1 MKILIYKQ
9 KVLYIFNNFLIY
21 YSLIKQKEKKHYATY
36 IIFCFIIIYLKIT
49 YYKIKLNLNIILF
62 KILLKRNIY

>member
-9 KVLYIFNNFLIY
+9 KLLYIFNNFFIY
-21 YSLIKQKEKKHYATY
+21 FSLIKQKEKKHYATH
-36 IIFCFIIIYLKIT
+36 IIFRFIIIYLKIT